1 MGDTLLSELRGLSF
15 GEVALEI
22 FNSAG
27 YYKVRDVLSAVHFER
42 DIQLVLDNLKV
53 ENTNRD
59 STYWRK
65 IATRC
70 SRIRNRLKSAKAL
83 RIYPSHLTCSICFD
97 LFHDAVVT
105 PNGESYC
112 LACICDQITKNG
124 THPTTRKPLA
134 ETQLIPNL
142 NLRYAVQDYEQN
154 YKCYD
159 IV

>member
-1 MGDTLLSELRGLSF
+1 MGDTLLIELRGLAF
-15 GEVALEI
+15 GEVTKEI

-42 DIQLVLDNLKV
+42 DIQFVLDNLKTV
-53 ENTNRD
+53 NTDRD
-59 STYWRK
+59 SAYWRN
-65 IATRC
+65 IGTRC
-70 SRIRNRLKSAKAL
+70 LRIRNRLKNANAL
-83 RIYPSHLTCSICFD
+83 GVHPSHMMCSICID
-97 LFHDAVVT
+97 LLENAVVT

-112 LACICDQITKNG
+112 RDCILKQINENG
-124 THPTTRKPLA
+124 THPTTR
-134 ETQLIPNL
+134 ETLTEAQLIPNL